1 MLGKDPIKRGLN
13 PYPYCDNDPVDYTDP
28 TGEIPS
34 IVVSALIGGAI
45 GAVSGFVDSAISQ
58 VTGGQKFNLNGALG
72 AAANGAVVG
81 VARGA
86 LAGTGVGIPL
96 AFATDFAA
104 GTLGSALEQCISEG
118 KVSARKSV
126 TRGLTNAASNMFY
139 GTGTMKS
146 IKEAFGRGFGAGA
159 ATSGINYISDA
170 IGSRQGQPSRSKA
183 GMARVTD
190 GLNAPVYG
198 MFRNPRN
205 NCGSENPFDTGLG
218 YSSAKGYRYKTPQ
231 TGNGN
236 GAGKGFSLAG
246 FVRETLIG
254 GVTGGL
260 GSAAFYGAD
269 RVVKSLKDSI
279 LIVSNKDDL
288 GASLS
293 LNLGEPDD
301 KTIIVAMENA
311 GPSTPEE
318 FKVFGHGNPY
328 GIQYKDQILDADQVA
343 HLIRNSPQYVGGE
356 QKVKLYSCETGK
368 LPNGFAQQ
376 LANNLGI
383 LVEAPNRELHPTKT
397 GGFEIVKKVTNKI
410 FLRGSWVPFNPKKS

>member
-170 IGSRQGQPSRSKA
+170 IGSRQSQKSRSKA
-183 GMARVTD
+183 GMAGVMD

-205 NCGSENPFDTGLG
+205 NCGSENPFDTSLG

-231 TGNGN
+231 TRNGN
-236 GAGKGFSLAG
+236 IKEC
-246 FVRETLIG
+246 RTQ
-254 GVTGGL
+254 
-260 GSAAFYGAD
+260 
-269 RVVKSLKDSI
+269 
-279 LIVSNKDDL
+279 
-288 GASLS
+288 
-293 LNLGEPDD
+293 
-301 KTIIVAMENA
+301 
-311 GPSTPEE
+311 
-318 FKVFGHGNPY
+318 H
-328 GIQYKDQILDADQVA
+328 
-343 HLIRNSPQYVGGE
+343 
-356 QKVKLYSCETGK
+356 C
-368 LPNGFAQQ
+368 
-376 LANNLGI
+376 
-383 LVEAPNRELHPTKT
+383 
-397 GGFEIVKKVTNKI
+397 
-410 FLRGSWVPFNPKKS
+410 

>member
-1 MLGKDPIKRGLN
+1 MRQWSNNLQVRVGVGQVILIR
-13 PYPYCDNDPVDYTDP
+13 
-28 TGEIPS
+28 EIPS

-45 GAVSGFVDSAISQ
+45 GVVSGFVDFAISQ

-183 GMARVTD
+183 GMAGVTD

-198 MFRNPRN
+198 MFPNPRN
-205 NCGSENPFDTGLG
+205 NCGSESPFDTGLG

-231 TGNGN
+231 TRNGN
-236 GAGKGFSLAG
+236 GGGKGFSLAG

-260 GSAAFYGAD
+260 GSAAFLGTN
-269 RVVKSLKDSI
+269 RVVEELRESRRLVRSDIYYHVTTEENAQKIISSKQLGHSNWEGRVFAWRKQPTLRQASRAGLGPEAKTVLKFRTTEPFE
-279 LIVSNKDDL
+279 KDDGITDKL
-288 GASLS
+288 ISNLTRRSSDGARI
-293 LNLGEPDD
+293 PMP
-301 KTIIVAMENA
+301 I
-311 GPSTPEE
+311 
-318 FKVFGHGNPY
+318 
-328 GIQYKDQILDADQVA
+328 KDIE
-343 HLIRNSPQYVGGE
+343 SVGFRKE
-356 QKVKLYSCETGK
+356 WW
-368 LPNGFAQQ
+368 
-376 LANNLGI
+376 
-383 LVEAPNRELHPTKT
+383 
-397 GGFEIVKKVTNKI
+397 EIWKK
-410 FLRGSWVPFNPKKS
+410 